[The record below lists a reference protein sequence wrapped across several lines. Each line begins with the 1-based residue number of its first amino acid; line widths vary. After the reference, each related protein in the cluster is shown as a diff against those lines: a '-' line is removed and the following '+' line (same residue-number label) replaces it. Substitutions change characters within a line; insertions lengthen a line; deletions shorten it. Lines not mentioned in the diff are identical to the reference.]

1 MDFKHYQYVLKVAE
15 LQNMTKAA
23 NELYVS
29 QPALSHYIAKLE
41 DELGA
46 VLFNRN
52 TTPLTLTPAGE
63 RYVETA
69 RMVLALNDRLRQDI
83 SDINEQKKGRVVLG
97 ISHAR
102 ASFFL
107 PYVLP
112 EFQRQYPGIEVKT
125 VEIRSDKIEEYVSKG
140 KCDIGILP
148 LPLSGAYALEQE
160 IVCREEL
167 FLVSGEPLPQGLRE
181 DGRAFVNLEDC
192 GNKPYL
198 LLRKG
203 HGIRSAVDVLFL
215 EHGISPSH
223 IFETTSNE
231 TAYRLSSVGM
241 GISIVPESTIL
252 LSHAVTEP
260 FCYHI
265 GENDFFWRIGA
276 VYRQKEC
283 LTKAQR
289 AFIGILQQCF
299 DRQLLPEG
307 NAGKTKN
314 PEAPTLA

>member
-1 MDFKHYQYVLKVAE
+1 MDFKQYQYVLKVAE
-15 LQNMTKAA
+15 LQNMTKAV

-29 QPALSHYIAKLE
+29 QPALSHYIAKVE
-41 DELGA
+41 EEIGA
-46 VLFNRN
+46 ALFNRN
-52 TTPLTLTPAGE
+52 TTPISLTPAGE

-69 RMVLALNDRLRQDI
+69 RMVLALNDRLRHDI
-83 SDINEQKKGRVVLG
+83 SDINDQKKGRVIVG

-112 EFQRQYPGIEVKT
+112 EFQRQYPGIEVQT
-125 VEIRSDKIEEYVSKG
+125 VEVRSDQIEEYVSKG
-140 KCDIGILP
+140 RCDIGILP
-148 LPLSGAYALEQE
+148 FPLSGAYELEQE
-160 IVCREEL
+160 VICREEL
-167 FLVSGEPLPQGLRE
+167 LLVSGEPLPEETRA
-181 DGRAFVNLEDC
+181 DGQAFVDLKEC
-192 GNKPYL
+192 GNRPCL

-203 HGIRSAVDVLFL
+203 HGIRTAVDVLFL

-241 GISIVPESTIL
+241 GISIVPESTMM
-252 LSHAVTEP
+252 LSHAVSAP

-265 GENDFFWRIGA
+265 GQDGFFWKIGA

-283 LTKAQR
+283 LTRAQR
-289 AFIGILQQCF
+289 AFIGLLQNCF
-299 DRQLLPEG
+299 DEQIL
-307 NAGKTKN
+307 
-314 PEAPTLA
+314 PEAPFTAGNV

>member
-1 MDFKHYQYVLKVAE
+1 
-15 LQNMTKAA
+15 MTKAA

-29 QPALSHYIAKLE
+29 QPALSHYIAKVE
-41 DELGA
+41 DEIGA
-46 VLFNRN
+46 ALFDRS
-52 TTPLTLTPAGE
+52 TTPISLTPAGE
-63 RYVETA
+63 RYVDTA
-69 RMVLALNDRLRQDI
+69 RMILALNDRLRHDI
-83 SDINEQKKGRVVLG
+83 SDINNQKKGRVIVG

-125 VEIRSDKIEEYVSKG
+125 VEVRSDQIEEYVSKG

-148 LPLSGAYALEQE
+148 FPISGEYELEQE
-160 IVCREEL
+160 IICREEL
-167 FLVSGEPLPQGLRE
+167 LLVSGEPLPEEVRA
-181 DGRAFVNLEDC
+181 DGQAFVNLKYC
-192 GNKPYL
+192 GDKSYL

-241 GISIVPESTIL
+241 GISIVPESTMM
-252 LSHAVTEP
+252 LSHAVSTP

-265 GENDFFWRIGA
+265 GQEGFFWKIGA
-276 VYRQKEC
+276 VYRQKEY
-283 LTKAQR
+283 LTRAQR
-289 AFIGILQQCF
+289 AFIGLLQDCF
-299 DRQLLPEG
+299 DEQLLPEG
-307 NAGKTKN
+307 PCGTG
-314 PEAPTLA
+314 TT

>member
-1 MDFKHYQYVLKVAE
+1 MDFKQYQYVLKVAE

-29 QPALSHYIAKLE
+29 QPALSHYIAKVE
-41 DELGA
+41 DEIGA
-46 VLFNRN
+46 ALFNRN
-52 TTPLTLTPAGE
+52 TIPISLTPAGE

-69 RMVLALNDRLRQDI
+69 RMILALNDRLRHDI
-83 SDINEQKKGRVVLG
+83 SDINKQRKGRLIVG
-97 ISHAR
+97 ISYAR

-112 EFQRQYPGIEVKT
+112 EFQRLYPGIEVRT
-125 VEIRSDKIEEYVSKG
+125 VEVRSDKIEENVSKG

-148 LPLSGAYALEQE
+148 LPLSGAYELEQE
-160 IVCREEL
+160 LVCREEL
-167 FLVSGEPLPQGLRE
+167 LLVSGEPFPEEIRT
-181 DGRAFVNLEDC
+181 DGQTFVNLKNC
-192 GNKPYL
+192 GDRPYL

-203 HGIRSAVDVLFL
+203 HGIRAAVDVLFL
-215 EHGISPSH
+215 EHGISPSR

-241 GISIVPESTIL
+241 GISIVPESTMM
-252 LSHAVTEP
+252 LSRAVSTS

-265 GENDFFWRIGA
+265 GQDGFFWKIGA

-283 LTKAQR
+283 LSRSQR
-289 AFIGILQQCF
+289 AFIKLLQ
-299 DRQLLPEG
+299 DRFNEQKLPEM
-307 NAGKTKN
+307 NTKRG
-314 PEAPTLA
+314 

>member
-29 QPALSHYIAKLE
+29 QPALSHYIAKVE

-46 VLFNRN
+46 VLFDRN
-52 TTPLTLTPAGE
+52 TTPLSLTPAGE

-83 SDINEQKKGRVVLG
+83 SDINEQKKGRVILG

-107 PYVLP
+107 PYVL
-112 EFQRQYPGIEVKT
+112 
-125 VEIRSDKIEEYVSKG
+125 
-140 KCDIGILP
+140 L
-148 LPLSGAYALEQE
+148 
-160 IVCREEL
+160 
-167 FLVSGEPLPQGLRE
+167 
-181 DGRAFVNLEDC
+181 
-192 GNKPYL
+192 
-198 LLRKG
+198 
-203 HGIRSAVDVLFL
+203 L
-215 EHGISPSH
+215 EHGISPSR

-252 LSHAVTEP
+252 LSHPVAEP

-265 GENDFFWRIGA
+265 GENDFFWKIGA
-276 VYRQKEC
+276 VYRQREC

-299 DRQLLPEG
+299 DV
-307 NAGKTKN
+307 TV
-314 PEAPTLA
+314 

>member
-29 QPALSHYIAKLE
+29 QPALSHYIAKVE

-46 VLFNRN
+46 VLFDRN
-52 TTPLTLTPAGE
+52 TTPLSLTPAGE

-83 SDINEQKKGRVVLG
+83 SDINEQKKGRIILG

-102 ASFFL
+102 AAFFL

-148 LPLSGAYALEQE
+148 LPLSGAYTLEQE
-160 IVCREEL
+160 VICREEL
-167 FLVSGEPLPQGLRE
+167 LLVSGEPLLHEMRE
-181 DGRAFVNLEDC
+181 DGQAFVNLESC
-192 GNKPYL
+192 GGRPYL

-241 GISIVPESTIL
+241 GISIVPESTIM
-252 LSHAVTEP
+252 LSQALSAP
-260 FCYHI
+260 CCYHI
-265 GENDFFWRIGA
+265 GESDFYWKIGA
-276 VYRQKEC
+276 VYRQQEC

-289 AFIGILQQCF
+289 AFIGILQNCF
-299 DRQLLPEG
+299 DHKCLPEMNTEKG
-307 NAGKTKN
+307 
-314 PEAPTLA
+314 